1 MLFLHQIHILAHHGR
16 LLTIL
21 QGLRLHVRSFIAS
34 QGCATVRYCEVWTL
48 LHQPSL
54 LRAVRVLGDEVVHG
68 TNQAALLVLD
78 RRVGHV
84 WRA

>member
-1 MLFLHQIHILAHHGR
+1 MADHSR

-21 QGLRLHVRSFIAS
+21 EGLRLYVRSFIAS
-34 QGCATVRYCEVWTL
+34 QGSATVRYCEVWTL
-48 LHQPSL
+48 LHQPFL
-54 LRAVRVLGDEVVHG
+54 LRAVRVLGDEVVHS
-68 TNQAALLVLD
+68 TALLVLD